1 MAKLIGIY
9 LIAVSHLSNHAN
21 LFPLAAPAGEVSGG
35 GAEVEA
41 VYLPAGFTGPI
52 VAAPFDVKVF

>member
-9 LIAVSHLSNHAN
+9 LIAVSHLSNII
-21 LFPLAAPAGEVSGG
+21 PLVACAGEVSGG

-41 VYLPAGFTGPI
+41 VYLPAGFSGPI